1 MSEIIKNAG
10 KTIDEMKNKLLM
22 IIQMSG
28 SSPQDLISKN

>member
-10 KTIDEMKNKLLM
+10 KTIDEMKNKLSML
-22 IIQMSG
+22 IQMSG